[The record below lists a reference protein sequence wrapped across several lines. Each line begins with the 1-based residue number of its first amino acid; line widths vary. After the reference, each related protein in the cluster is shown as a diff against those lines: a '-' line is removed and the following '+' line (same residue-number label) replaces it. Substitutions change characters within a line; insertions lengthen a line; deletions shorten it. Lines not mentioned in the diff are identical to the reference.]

1 MQLSPTAAAFTPVGM
16 VDTVANGNLAQS
28 MAHALPSISYLA
40 VNSIAAVNGTSGG
53 IVSPF
58 DQGSSDYGTIGSARE
73 FRGLSSGA
81 VLEKFDAE
89 RRSRALV
96 IENVPTNLTY
106 MALAGFFNVSW

>member
-1 MQLSPTAAAFTPVGM
+1 M
-16 VDTVANGNLAQS
+16 VDTVANSNLSQPLTR
-28 MAHALPSISYLA
+28 ALPSVSYLA
-40 VNSIAAVNGTSGG
+40 VDSIAEVNGTSSGL
-53 IVSPF
+53 VSPF
-58 DQGSSDYGTIGSARE
+58 GQGSSDYGTIGSARE

>member
-1 MQLSPTAAAFTPVGM
+1 M

-58 DQGSSDYGTIGSARE
+58 DQGSSNFETIGSARG
-73 FRGLSSGA
+73 FRSLSSGA
-81 VLEKFDAE
+81 VLEKFDSE